1 MKNIAITFLLLIA
14 SVTANAID
22 FACEPREL
30 EENRDL
36 ADIIFVGKLVED
48 KTNEGYVL
56 VNVLR
61 RWKGSATGNIKL
73 ISSERFP
80 SGLLSNEYYLFYL
93 NSAENGMF
101 SSHPCNSRVTEVEF
115 AGKDLLLLGEPTWS
129 SGNE

>member
-1 MKNIAITFLLLIA
+1 MKILAITLLLLIA

-22 FACEPREL
+22 FACEPRGL
-30 EENRDL
+30 EQNREL

-48 KTNEGYVL
+48 KTSEGYLV

-61 RWKGSATGNIKL
+61 RWKGSETGNIKV
-73 ISSERFP
+73 ISSERLP
-80 SGLLSNEYYLFYL
+80 IGLLSNEYYLFYL

-115 AGKDLLLLGEPTWS
+115 AGKDLILLGEPTWS